1 MHKAMICRK
10 RPCRICRRWFT
21 PNPRL
26 KDRQKTCGDAQCKKE
41 WHRKKCSEWNK
52 KNTDYFRTNYLDRKL
67 DAASPSE
74 KASKILPIKSR
85 LKSGLPLAFVQ
96 EVIDIQHLIIIEYL
110 AQLLVRR
117 FQEVLRD
124 QVVVN
129 TRYIR
134 QQSPLGISRGD
145 RHSQR
150 LLCISAQYRRQ
161 GVDHDKEENP

>member
-1 MHKAMICRK
+1 MYKATICKK

-26 KDRQKTCGDAQCKKE
+26 KDRQKTCGDAQCKRQ

-52 KNTDYFRTNYLDRKL
+52 KNTDYFKTNYLQNKL

-74 KASKILPIKSR
+74 KTSKILPVKSR

-96 EVIDIQHLIIIEYL
+96 EVIEVQHLIIIEYL
-110 AQLLVRR
+110 AQLLSRR
-117 FQEVLRD
+117 FQEVLRS
-124 QVVVN
+124 QLVVN
-129 TRYIR
+129 TRQIR
-134 QQSPLGISRGD
+134 QQSPLGISRCD

-150 LLCISAQYRRQ
+150 FLGIAAHYKRE